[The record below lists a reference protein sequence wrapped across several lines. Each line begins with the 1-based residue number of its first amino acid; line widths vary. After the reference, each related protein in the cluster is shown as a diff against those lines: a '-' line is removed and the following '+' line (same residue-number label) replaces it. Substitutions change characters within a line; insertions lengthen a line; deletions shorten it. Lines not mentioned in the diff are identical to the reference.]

1 MLSRI
6 THFHLK
12 TNFIS
17 SRSHSR
23 QCRKRDS
30 VSSTKHKRRSF
41 LERRNWSSHDE
52 IFSWK
57 WFWCRSGGKVELTS
71 IQSYPRASLF
81 CWNGKSAGNLL
92 SKLIETFSVFA
103 GWRGLNR
110 KIETATVSYAP
121 ASKSA
126 SHRNDLSPVI
136 TIGLRIDVE
145 AHSTRHGESRPGH
158 CATDQYRFVI
168 SIVACWDLGGF
179 ERNRSTLRFNLLS
192 RFQKIEI
199 DRSTKRRK
207 GDCGHLRDFITSDI
221 KLLFCVTA
229 NNERRKLRT
238 SVARPRTN
246 TSEHANMHDG

>member
-1 MLSRI
+1 MSLRRQGGAYFNPNLSESI
-6 THFHLK
+6 AFLLK
-12 TNFIS
+12 
-17 SRSHSR
+17 
-23 QCRKRDS
+23 RK
-30 VSSTKHKRRSF
+30 
-41 LERRNWSSHDE
+41 
-52 IFSWK
+52 ICWK
-57 WFWCRSGGKVELTS
+57 FTVEAH
-71 IQSYPRASLF
+71 R
-81 CWNGKSAGNLL
+81 
-92 SKLIETFSVFA
+92 TFSGF
-103 GWRGLNR
+103 
-110 KIETATVSYAP
+110 ATVSYAP

-126 SHRNDLSPVI
+126 SCRNDLSPVI

-179 ERNRSTLRFNLLS
+179 ERNRSTLRFNLPS